1 MRDPANELARSL
13 RRRKIPRISR
23 ETRRRFVRA
32 LRQPCR
38 PRSAPT
44 IPIDLLL
51 PPNLRQWLPE
61 SHLAYQIGDLVDAFR
76 PEVLLR
82 SLQRR
87 RAPQLPLQAQDDG
100 HGSALRL
107 RHRDLIVVPDRPE
120 AGGGHRLP
128 LRGGRGNILGVVRL
142 DVTEEEQQL

>member
-61 SHLAYQIGDLVDAFR
+61 SQLAYQIGDLVDTLDLKSFYAPSKGDERRNSLYKPRMMVTVQLYGYATGILSSCRIAPKLEEGIAFR
-76 PEVLLR
+76 YVAAEGT
-82 SLQRR
+82 SL
-87 RAPQLPLQAQDDG
+87 
-100 HGSALRL
+100 
-107 RHRDLIVVPDRPE
+107 E
-120 AGGGHRLP
+120 
-128 LRGGRGNILGVVRL
+128 
-142 DVTEEEQQL
+142 